1 MEEQMGTDKEQVLQL
16 HRFSLPYPHLE
27 EEKIHQA
34 EVLQVNPPIQEIH
47 PPVEK

>member
-1 MEEQMGTDKEQVLQL
+1 MDEQMGIDKEQVLQL
-16 HRFSLPYPHLE
+16 HLFSLPYPRQE

-47 PPVEK
+47 QLAEK